1 MKYLSIRIT
10 LLLLAI
16 IIAYYIS
23 DYIQDHAKVAAGDYN
38 FEGVI
43 AFFSFLS
50 AIISVSLALF
60 TYEAYR
66 FHKRYKIKER
76 NLSLGLIAAIVLL
89 LLVFSGYFVE
99 FVF

>member
-1 MKYLSIRIT
+1 MKYLSIRIA

-23 DYIQDHAKVAAGDYN
+23 NYIQDHAQVAAGDYN

-50 AIISVSLALF
+50 AIISISLGLF

-76 NLSLGLIAAIVLL
+76 NLSLGLIVAII
-89 LLVFSGYFVE
+89 LVTLIFSGYFVE
-99 FVF
+99 FIF